1 MTVRLIRVSVML
13 YAISFAHISCLMYSG
28 LYAWKLLKPMV
39 YFSLR
44 KEPSI
49 RYTNFRISHIMRTLL
64 LYELFAIVAAFSQN
78 VVKKVRIKS

>member
-44 KEPSI
+44 KEPSMA
-49 RYTNFRISHIMRTLL
+49 Y
-64 LYELFAIVAAFSQN
+64 A
-78 VVKKVRIKS
+78 KVRIISKERTGGGLNKGAIFSAPLFSTLSVFPN